1 MTVLPTSYELQQGW
15 QESDRSGKA
24 VWHGDEIE
32 QIESCPSWLGQGQ
45 RRSLCLSDS
54 LWIEIRDERYQSN
67 WSLQQH
73 HDDEFPLTAKFYVAG
88 CSHVQTRGIA
98 DEYIEQAGQNYLY
111 CLPDTEEIE
120 TYGRCERLHFVMV
133 WLSPSRLRSFGAD
146 HIASAP
152 ELQQFLEDET
162 RPFFHHSLGQNTP
175 EMQRVLQHLLHCPYQ
190 GAARSLY
197 LESQALELLSLQ
209 FAQWLEQADPYVLV
223 LRSDDVERIHH
234 AKTILTE
241 NLTHPPSIVELAQQ
255 VGVNDY
261 KLKQGFRQ
269 VFQTTPFGYLRAQRL
284 ELARQLLSDT
294 ELSVEEVA
302 IAVGYQSRS
311 SFTAAFRR
319 QFGTSPKGWQ
329 QQSRRRIVST
339 R

>member
-1 MTVLPTSYELQQGW
+1 MTVLPTSYEFEQGW
-15 QESDRSGKA
+15 QEGGHNGKA
-24 VWHGDEIE
+24 IWHRDEME
-32 QIESCPSWLGQGQ
+32 QIESCPSWLGHGQ

-54 LWIEIRDERYQSN
+54 LWIEIRDEHYQSN
-67 WSLQQH
+67 WSLQRH
-73 HDDEFPLTAKFYVAG
+73 HDDQFPLTAKFYLAG

-120 TYGRCERLHFVMV
+120 TYSGCERLHFVMI
-133 WLSPSRLRSFGAD
+133 WLSPSRLRSLGTQYS
-146 HIASAP
+146 ASFAP

-162 RPFFHHSLGQNTP
+162 RPFFHHLLGQTTP
-175 EMQRVLQHLLHCPYQ
+175 AMQQVLQHLLHCPYQ
-190 GAARSLY
+190 GVTRSLY

-209 FAQWLEQADPYVLV
+209 FARWLEQDQAEAPMLV

-255 VGVNDY
+255 VGLNDY
-261 KLKQGFRQ
+261 KLKLGFRH
-269 VFQTTPFGYLRAQRL
+269 VFKTTPFGYLREQRL

-294 ELSVEEVA
+294 EMSVEDVA

-319 QFGTSPKGWQ
+319 QFERSPKGRQ
-329 QQSRRRIVST
+329 RQMKRSHD
-339 R
+339 